1 MTKHLM
7 CESSYRLQTVKIK
20 SSTTMAVASGE
31 AKQIVENFLTLS
43 LSGVLGVD
51 SLNFTM
57 TVYLCNLSQPIRS
70 S

>member
-1 MTKHLM
+1 
-7 CESSYRLQTVKIK
+7 
-20 SSTTMAVASGE
+20 MAVASGGGQGGQLPP
-31 AKQIVENFLTLS
+31 KTNWRIFLTFS

-57 TVYLCNLSQPIRS
+57 MVYLCNWSQPIRS

>member
-1 MTKHLM
+1 
-7 CESSYRLQTVKIK
+7 
-20 SSTTMAVASGE
+20 MAVASGG
-31 AKQIVENFLTLS
+31 AKGAVVAPPKKTNWRMLLTMS

-57 TVYLCNLSQPIRS
+57 MVYLCNLSQPIRS